1 MALMCGGEGK
11 VKDYTGY
18 QPEQLDKNIVITE
31 RASTDDMEDRIMSPP
46 EMSMP

>member
-11 VKDYTGY
+11 VKDSTGY
-18 QPEQLDKNIVITE
+18 QPEQLDKNTVITE
-31 RASTDDMEDRIMSPP
+31 RASAGCDRMSPP

>member
-11 VKDYTGY
+11 VKDSTGY
-18 QPEQLDKNIVITE
+18 QPEQLDKNTVITE
-31 RASTDDMEDRIMSPP
+31 RASTGCDRMSPP